1 MRPQTTIV
9 AVAASLL
16 LLLGLAEAFSACPAQ
31 CRAAPSARGA
41 RLAGP
46 RFMAGGDADAG
57 DAEDPN
63 EIIGRRITVQGDVN
77 GGYVRTCI
85 NNEAGNFRRLLGTM
99 SVPDETDE
107 AEIYVEVRA
116 LSHSI
121 RKSCAS
127 SIGAH
132 VRGGGGSWGTF
143 PRAAT
148 HAPNRW
154 PFRLSHSLL
163 PPPSLPFPPPPR
175 LLSPT
180 HWTVTSGQAQA
191 DRWLH
196 PVVQKGRQ
204 VGRAQPEDDCRKCEG
219 RGANGTVR
227 WVLRQDRP
235 KGMRFP

>member
-41 RLAGP
+41 RLAG
-46 RFMAGGDADAG
+46 RFMARGDADAG

-116 LSHSI
+116 LSQRSE
-121 RKSCAS
+121 R
-127 SIGAH
+127 
-132 VRGGGGSWGTF
+132 VRLLHRRPRQGGGGAGAPFLAPQLMRLTVGRSVCLTLSCPPF
-143 PRAAT
+143 P
-148 HAPNRW
+148 PL
-154 PFRLSHSLL
+154 PS
-163 PPPSLPFPPPPR
+163 PPPSPFPDA
-175 LLSPT
+175 L
-180 HWTVTSGQAQA
+180 
-191 DRWLH
+191 DRNF
-196 PVVQKGRQ
+196 
-204 VGRAQPEDDCRKCEG
+204 RAS
-219 RGANGTVR
+219 AS
-227 WVLRQDRP
+227 
-235 KGMRFP
+235 

>member
-41 RLAGP
+41 RLAG
-46 RFMAGGDADAG
+46 RFMARGDADAG

-116 LSHSI
+116 LSQRSE
-121 RKSCAS
+121 R
-127 SIGAH
+127 
-132 VRGGGGSWGTF
+132 VRLLHRRPRQGGGGSWGPF

-154 PFRLSHSLL
+154 PFRLSHSPFPPLPSPSL
-163 PPPSLPFPPPPR
+163 PPPSPFPDA
-175 LLSPT
+175 L
-180 HWTVTSGQAQA
+180 
-191 DRWLH
+191 DRNF
-196 PVVQKGRQ
+196 
-204 VGRAQPEDDCRKCEG
+204 RAS
-219 RGANGTVR
+219 AS
-227 WVLRQDRP
+227 
-235 KGMRFP
+235 